1 VPAGIAKTIVIIIN
15 ADDFGRSRKETE
27 AALSCYRAGRITSTS
42 AMMFMEDSERGAEK
56 GLECGI
62 DTGLHLN
69 LSQLYDGR
77 TASGSVAEAQ
87 ARIVRFMK
95 SSKYAVLLYHPG
107 LRKAF
112 REVFNAQW
120 DEFIRLYGK
129 PPTHVDGHQHR
140 HLCANVLVD
149 EVIPRGQK
157 VRRNFSFFPGDKST
171 INRIYRR
178 FIDYWLARR
187 YRLTDYFFSLPQS
200 LDKGRLPHVARLSK
214 SSKVELM
221 THPCKVDEY
230 NSLMS
235 DQYMDILRGVETA
248 SYLLV

>member
-1 VPAGIAKTIVIIIN
+1 MV
-15 ADDFGRSRKETE
+15 
-27 AALSCYRAGRITSTS
+27 
-42 AMMFMEDSERGAEK
+42 FMKDSERGAEK

-69 LSQLYDGR
+69 LSQLYDGG
-77 TASGSVAEAQ
+77 TASSALAESQ

-107 LRKAF
+107 LRKTF
-112 REVFNAQW
+112 RDVFKAQW

-157 VRRNFSFFPGDKST
+157 VRRNFSFFPGDKSAA
-171 INRIYRR
+171 NRIYRR
-178 FIDYWLARR
+178 FIDYLLARR
-187 YRLTDYFFSLPQS
+187 YRLTDYFFSLPQC
-200 LDKGRLPHVARLSK
+200 LKKDRLSQVIDI
-214 SSKVELM
+214 SMAFKVELM
-221 THPCKVDEY
+221 THPTNGDEY
-230 NSLMS
+230 AFLMG
-235 DQYMDILRGVETA
+235 DGYLDLFRGLETA
-248 SYLLV
+248 SYSLV